1 LNPWNPPSLAEPKL
15 REGYGPP
22 ALFELRRGSLRR
34 KAESGLPSRSS
45 EGWRPGLD
53 LNQDK
58 EQCTAPASTL
68 SATGPIL
75 LSPIAPGRT
84 MSTAD

>member
-1 LNPWNPPSLAEPKL
+1 LNPWNPPAFFELRRAAVVGKWLAEPKL
-15 REGYGPP
+15 R
-22 ALFELRRGSLRR
+22 
-34 KAESGLPSRSS
+34 SG

-75 LSPIAPGRT
+75 LSPIAPGRA
-84 MSTAD
+84 MFTAD